1 MSASFRFNPPC
12 TIVLPLPG
20 VGGVRFEPVM
30 DRALRR
36 QRALRAE
43 QEMSQRA
50 RSGTTAQ
57 QRGRQQEQQ
66 RKPQTPKK
74 RPPSAEGERTKRLK
88 LVVKQEANMVRNYLN
103 YAV

>member
-1 MSASFRFNPPC
+1 M
-12 TIVLPLPG
+12 
-20 VGGVRFEPVM
+20 GVRFEPVM

-36 QRALRAE
+36 QRALREE

-50 RSGTTAQ
+50 RSGATAQ
-57 QRGRQQEQQ
+57 QKGQQEQQ

-74 RPPSAEGERTKRLK
+74 RPPPSSAEGEPAKKPK